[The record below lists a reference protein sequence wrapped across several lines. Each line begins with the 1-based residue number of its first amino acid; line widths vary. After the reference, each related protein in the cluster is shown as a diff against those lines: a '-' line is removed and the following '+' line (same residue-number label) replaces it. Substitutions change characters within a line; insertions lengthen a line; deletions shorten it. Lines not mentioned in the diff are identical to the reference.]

1 MKKIFQ
7 IIIGSEI
14 LQNRRKDKHFEFL
27 KNLLLQR
34 GYELLASFIIKNNP
48 KLMED
53 AFNLIKNTKNS
64 YLFCYG
70 GIGATPDDYTGEIA
84 AKVFTNSQREYNKEF
99 KEIT

>member
-34 GYELLASFIIKNNP
+34 GYELFASFIIKDNP
-48 KLMED
+48 K
-53 AFNLIKNTKNS
+53 FNLIKNTKNS

-84 AKVFTNSQREYNKEF
+84 AKVFTNSQREYNEEF